1 MKSGAK
7 KQCFF
12 SFFSCLLIIAQA
24 QISIDS
30 LHSFQPS
37 LVGEEFGVL
46 ENTADP
52 DSGGVLT
59 IWIRN
64 NGSNSDSVVAVSVCN
79 KNGDT
84 LQLKTW
90 GYWWGLGMEPV
101 GNVQNLCAVV
111 IKSQSASFSNGSDI
125 RVNVFT
131 RNGWSAAHDFL
142 LQTSS
147 IKIANVLPN
156 QELTKLFIY
165 LRNDGNNT
173 LQLKSLELNQVVF
186 MPGSLS
192 INAISGSN
200 VAPKQIKIIEVS
212 PAQILQPLEP
222 LFLKI
227 DLAEVS
233 TAKNVSLISFT
244 RLVPAQFSF
253 GTWDSPLFDA
263 NKEAG
268 RKAVRQL
275 NIEAVHGPGNPTL
288 MQDAYNEYHMQTLWE
303 PSLSN
308 ISGTVSNNSNSNY
321 VMFWSID
328 DEPDLNNKN
337 IDTQLIKNNTYW
349 QNDNNTPSYVNL
361 CVQKK
366 YNRYGWYADVVSMDH
381 YTDNGAPN
389 VIPLSWITRKGS
401 PREAIEYTEVLKW
414 NTEPRRMR
422 TWCQLAVKGT
432 WKFQPE
438 DYIINYQFWAHAMSG
453 AKGIDFFCAKPSTLT
468 DFPKQWNEA
477 KKLVEQCNPLKNLL
491 LYAEPLNTVK
501 TSYAG
506 DVETRLLVG
515 KDYAVL
521 IVLNDSIDYTLINVF
536 NQEWRSDIWRKNF
549 SFEFELP
556 SWVQTANVYE
566 QTPTGKVAIQGL
578 TNLGNNQY
586 QLQGEIFKNS
596 RVFVFAPMDNEAPKK
611 PERLVFADVTSPNAY
626 TLSWQEPFDNFG
638 VKGYELRA
646 DGNVFATTLHPIFD
660 AVAAPNLCE
669 FSNFEVVA
677 FDEAGNKS
685 LAATIASP
693 GFNGSGAVGIIN
705 SLRDT
710 TVDAGNK
717 VVFSVLDTISS
728 TKGYQ
733 WKYQENGNV
742 SNVIDNNTYS
752 GAYTASLTI
761 NATQNENGKQ
771 YFCVI
776 NSSCTNK
783 ASSNSATLTVNGTA
797 AIGEN
802 TAAEIELFP
811 NPNNG
816 QFIIKTQVLNNYFI
830 RIFNHCG
837 KLVFSA
843 ALDKDYWSGDI
854 SNLPSG
860 LYSVLISN
868 STSTFNKR
876 FIKN

>member
-1 MKSGAK
+1 M
-7 KQCFF
+7 FF
-12 SFFSCLLIIAQA
+12 FFFSCLLIIAQA

-37 LVGEEFGVL
+37 LVGDEFGVL

-165 LRNDGNNT
+165 LRNDGNSSF
-173 LQLKSLELNQVVF
+173 LIKSLELNQSVF
-186 MPGSLS
+186 LPG
-192 INAISGSN
+192 GSN
-200 VAPKQIKIIEVS
+200 INFVGGNSIASKQVKIIEVS
-212 PAQILQPLEP
+212 PSKVLMPLEP
-222 LFLKI
+222 LFIKI
-227 DLAEVS
+227 SLEEVG
-233 TAKNVSLISFT
+233 TWKNSSLVAFN
-244 RLVPAQFSF
+244 RLVPAEFSF

-275 NIEAVHGPGNPTL
+275 NIVAVHGPGNSTL
-288 MQDAYNEYHMQTLWE
+288 MQDAYNEYHMKTLWE
-303 PSLSN
+303 PSLNNLSN
-308 ISGTVSNNSNSNY
+308 TVKANENSDF
-321 VMFWSID
+321 VMNWNID

-337 IDTQLIKNNTYW
+337 IDTQLIKNNIYW
-349 QNDNNTPSYVNL
+349 RNDNNTPSYVNL

-422 TWCQLAVKGT
+422 SWCQLAVKGT

-453 AKGIDFFCAKPSTLT
+453 AKGIDFFCAKPSTPT

-477 KKLVEQCNPLKNLL
+477 KKLVEQCNPVKNLL

-506 DVETRLLVG
+506 DVESRLLVG

-549 SFEFELP
+549 SIEFELP

-578 TNLGNNQY
+578 TNVGNNQFK
-586 QLQGEIFKNS
+586 LQGEIFKNS
-596 RVFVFAPMDNEAPKK
+596 RIFVFAPMDNEAPKK

-685 LAATIASP
+685 IAATIASP
-693 GFNGSGAVGIIN
+693 GYIGSGTISIIN
-705 SLRDT
+705 SLHDT
-710 TVDAGNK
+710 TVVAGNK
-717 VVFSVLDTISS
+717 VVFTVIDTI
-728 TKGYQ
+728 TAIKGYQ
-733 WKYQENGNV
+733 WKFKENGIDYN
-742 SNVIDNNTYS
+742 ILDNNTYS
-752 GAYTASLTI
+752 GAYTPSLTI
-761 NATQNENGKQ
+761 TANQSENGKQ
-771 YFCVI
+771 YYCVI
-776 NSSCTNK
+776 NTSCSDK
-783 ASSNSATLTVNGTA
+783 AFSNSAILTVVGATSIQEA
-797 AIGEN
+797 
-802 TAAEIELFP
+802 TTPEIELFP

-816 QFIIKTQVLNNYFI
+816 QFIIKTQALNNNFI

-837 KLVFSA
+837 QLVYQEVVNTEYFNV
-843 ALDKDYWSGDI
+843 DI
-854 SNLPSG
+854 SNLSSG
-860 LYSVLISN
+860 LYTALISN
-868 STSTFNKR
+868 SSATITKR